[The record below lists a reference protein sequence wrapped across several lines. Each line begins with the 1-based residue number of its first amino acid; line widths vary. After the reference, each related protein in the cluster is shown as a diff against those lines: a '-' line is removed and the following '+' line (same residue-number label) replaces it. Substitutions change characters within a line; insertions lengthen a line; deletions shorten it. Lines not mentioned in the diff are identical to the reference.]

1 MHNAFCETF
10 TNKNISNITQHKE
23 MAKTNEYYIC
33 TPENYEQMRHF
44 IGVECDDANSRWI
57 YDLVANPEVSIPD
70 EDICL
75 YTSTWVLVKNRHYG
89 PDLRFLIIF
98 RNTSLKTIRD
108 LREIDIPILIDA
120 HKQVSRYLHEHNLS
134 EYIFYF
140 HYLPSVFQLHM
151 HVNKDASQ
159 VTGKPNDRIQHLS
172 AIIQNL
178 KKNSNYYAQALIL
191 TKYCKTRHRAEIH
204 EKRRSTI

>member
-1 MHNAFCETF
+1 
-10 TNKNISNITQHKE
+10 
-23 MAKTNEYYIC
+23 MAKTNEYHIC
-33 TPENYEQMRHF
+33 TPESYEQMKNF
-44 IGVECDDANSRWI
+44 IKVECNDANSKWI
-57 YDLVANPEVSIPD
+57 YDLIANPNVPIPD

-75 YTSTWVLVKNRHYG
+75 YTSNWVMVKNKHYG
-89 PDLRFLIIF
+89 SDLRFLIIF

-108 LREIDIPILIDA
+108 LREKDIPMLKDA
-120 HKQVSRYLHEHNLS
+120 YSQVSQYLLKHNLS

-151 HVNKDASQ
+151 HVNKDSSL
-159 VTGKPNDRIQHLS
+159 VTGKPNDRIQRLS

-178 KKNSNYYAQALIL
+178 RKDSNYYAQALIL